1 MKFQPYSKI
10 IIALIFFLLG
20 LIIGRFQ
27 LTITW
32 TKNESARLQTSKSS
46 PILKPPLSNIP
57 TPTPLPKSPIKQTQE
72 CSLPLPITTSQSSIV
87 KTNRGAIRVS
97 NCTYRPVRIALLGKS
112 SEQSYQ
118 KSARWDFAP
127 GEGSGRGLILSLPEA
142 KLTLKPGDILVVFA
156 QDGSRLYWG
165 PYVVGETSFP
175 IWNTKTLEW
184 QLILRP

>member
-27 LTITW
+27 LTISW
-32 TKNESARLQTSKSS
+32 TKNESETLQISKSS
-46 PILKPPLSNIP
+46 PILKPPLSNIS
-57 TPTPLPKSPIKQTQE
+57 TPIPLPKSPIKQTQE
-72 CSLPLPITTSQSSIV
+72 CNLSLTTSQSSKAIV
-87 KTNRGAIRVS
+87 NRGAIRVS
-97 NCTYRPVRIALLGKS
+97 NCTYRPVRIALLAKS

-118 KSARWDFAP
+118 KSAHWDFAP
-127 GEGSGRGLILSLPEA
+127 GEGSGRGLILSLPET
-142 KLTLKPGDILVVFA
+142 KLILKPGDILVAFA

-165 PYVVGETSFP
+165 PYVLGETSFP

-184 QLILRP
+184 QLILSP

>member
-1 MKFQPYSKI
+1 MKFKPYSKI
-10 IIALIFFLLG
+10 IIALTFFLLG
-20 LIIGRFQ
+20 VIIGRFQ
-27 LTITW
+27 LTISW
-32 TKNESARLQTSKSS
+32 TTNESARLQTSKSS
-46 PILKPPLSNIP
+46 SILKPPLSNIP
-57 TPTPLPKSPIKQTQE
+57 TPTPLPKSPTKQTQE
-72 CSLPLPITTSQSSIV
+72 CNLPITTSQSSIV
-87 KTNRGAIRVS
+87 KTAREAIRVS
-97 NCTYRPVRIALLGKS
+97 NCTYRPVRIALLAKS

-118 KSARWDFAP
+118 KSVHWDFAP

-175 IWNTKTLEW
+175 IWNKETLEW

>member
-1 MKFQPYSKI
+1 MKFQSYSKI

-27 LTITW
+27 LTISW

-46 PILKPPLSNIP
+46 PILKPPLSNISIP
-57 TPTPLPKSPIKQTQE
+57 TPVPKSTIKPTQE
-72 CSLPLPITTSQSSIV
+72 CNIPITTSESSIV

-97 NCTYRPVRIALLGKS
+97 NCTYHPVRIALLAKS

-118 KSARWDFAP
+118 KSVHWDFAP
-127 GEGSGRGLILSLPEA
+127 EEGSGKGLILSLPEA

-156 QDGSRLYWG
+156 QDGSRSYWG

-175 IWNTKTLEW
+175 IWNTETLEW

>member
-27 LTITW
+27 LTISW
-32 TKNESARLQTSKSS
+32 TKNESAKLQTSKSS
-46 PILKPPLSNIP
+46 AILKPPLSNIP
-57 TPTPLPKSPIKQTQE
+57 APTPLPKSPKNQTQE
-72 CSLPLPITTSQSSIV
+72 CNIPITISESSIV

-97 NCTYRPVRIALLGKS
+97 NCTYRPLRIALLAKS

-118 KSARWDFAP
+118 KSAHWDFAP
-127 GEGSGRGLILSLPEA
+127 GEGSSRGLILSLPET
-142 KLTLKPGDILVVFA
+142 KLTLEPGDILVVFA

-175 IWNTKTLEW
+175 IWNTETSEW

>member
-1 MKFQPYSKI
+1 MKFLPYSKV

-27 LTITW
+27 LTISW
-32 TKNESARLQTSKSS
+32 TKNDSETLQISKYS
-46 PILKPPLSNIP
+46 PNFKPPLSNIP
-57 TPTPLPKSPIKQTQE
+57 TPTPLPKSSTKQTQE
-72 CSLPLPITTSQSSIV
+72 CNLPIITSESSIV

-97 NCTYRPVRIALLGKS
+97 NCTYRPVRIALLAKS

-118 KSARWDFAP
+118 KSAHWDFAP

-175 IWNTKTLEW
+175 IWNKETLEW
-184 QLILRP
+184 QLILRL